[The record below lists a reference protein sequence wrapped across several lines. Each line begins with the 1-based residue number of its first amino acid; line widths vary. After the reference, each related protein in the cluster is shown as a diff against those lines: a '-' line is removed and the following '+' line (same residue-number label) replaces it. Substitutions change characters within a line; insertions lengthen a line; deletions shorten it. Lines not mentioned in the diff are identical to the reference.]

1 VKLFQEICQ
10 RYLLFWRSR
19 ILGRLTILGTS
30 SDIDN
35 TDAISV
41 VSILG
46 AMGAHLVDVAA
57 IVDRAIEVYHFVIT
71 DAAPFVLASVDVI
84 NLLDCHLATF
94 G

>member
-1 VKLFQEICQ
+1 VGKP
-10 RYLLFWRSR
+10 
-19 ILGRLTILGTS
+19 
-30 SDIDN
+30 
-35 TDAISV
+35 
-41 VSILG
+41 
-46 AMGAHLVDVAA
+46 AHFVDVAA